1 MTRNELHRRLHVAVR
16 PLSDPPQPP
25 GWNHRELHD
34 ILPDVPLR
42 AAAVLVGVVER
53 DAGLTVLLTQRT
65 EHLTQHA
72 GQISFPGG
80 SAEADDIDPIA
91 TALRETREE
100 VGIGA
105 ESIRPFG
112 YLDGLD
118 TVSGFNVTPVVA
130 EIDPAYV
137 ATPDPREVA
146 SVFEVPLAFFADP
159 ANVRFRRM
167 EYRGRARDIIE
178 FHFGDRNIWG
188 ATAAMLL
195 SLVRRMEAVT

>member
-1 MTRNELHRRLHVAVR
+1 MHRRLHRAVR
-16 PLSDPPQPP
+16 PLNDPPQPP

-34 ILPDVPLR
+34 ILPETPLR
-42 AAAVLVGVVER
+42 SAAVLVGIIER
-53 DAGLTVLLTQRT
+53 DDGPAVLLTQRT
-65 EHLTQHA
+65 EHLTNHG

-105 ESIRPFG
+105 ESITPFG

-130 EIDPAYV
+130 DIDSAFV
-137 ATPDPREVA
+137 VTPDPREVA
-146 SVFEVPLAFFADP
+146 AVFEVPLAFFVDP
-159 ANVRFRRM
+159 ANLRFRRM
-167 EYRGRARDIIE
+167 DYRGRPRDIVE
-178 FHFGDRNIWG
+178 FHFGEKNIWG

>member
-1 MTRNELHRRLHVAVR
+1 MTREELQRRLRQAVR
-16 PLSDPPQPP
+16 PLNDPPRPP

-34 ILPDVPLR
+34 ILPEMPLR
-42 AAAVLVGVVER
+42 PAAVLVGIVER
-53 DAGLTVLLTQRT
+53 DDGPSVLLTQRT
-65 EHLTQHA
+65 EHLTNHG

-80 SAEADDIDPIA
+80 SAETYDVDAIA

-105 ESIRPFG
+105 ESITPFG

-130 EIDPAYV
+130 DINASVV

-146 SVFEVPLAFFADP
+146 AVFEVPLTFFVDP
-159 ANVRFRRM
+159 ANLRFRRM
-167 EYRGRARDIIE
+167 EYRGRARDIVE
-178 FHFGDRNIWG
+178 FHFGERNIWG

>member
-1 MTRNELHRRLHVAVR
+1 VTRDELRRRLQLAVR
-16 PLSDPPQPP
+16 PLNDPPQPP
-25 GWNHRELHD
+25 GWNRRELHD
-34 ILPDVPLR
+34 ILPDAPLR
-42 AAAVLVGVVER
+42 SAAVLVGIVGR
-53 DAGLTVLLTQRT
+53 ADGLAVLLTQRT
-65 EHLTQHA
+65 EHLTNHA

-80 SAEADDIDPIA
+80 SAELDDADAIA

-105 ESIRPFG
+105 ESITPFG

-130 EIDPAYV
+130 DIDPAYV
-137 ATPDPREVA
+137 AMPDPREVA
-146 SVFEVPLAFFADP
+146 NVFEVPLAFFADP
-159 ANVRFRRM
+159 ANLRFRRM
-167 EYRGRARDIIE
+167 EYRGRPRDIVE

-195 SLVRRMEAVT
+195 SLVRRMEALT

>member
-1 MTRNELHRRLHVAVR
+1 VTRNELRQRLQHAVR
-16 PLSDPPQPP
+16 PLSDPPRPP

-34 ILPDVPLR
+34 ILPDLPLR
-42 AAAVLVGVVER
+42 SAAVLVGIVER
-53 DAGLTVLLTQRT
+53 SEGLAVLLTQRT
-65 EHLTQHA
+65 EHLTNHA

-80 SAEADDIDPIA
+80 SAELDDIDVIA

-105 ESIRPFG
+105 ESITPFG

-130 EIDPAYV
+130 DIDPTYI

-159 ANVRFRRM
+159 ANLRFRRM
-167 EYRGRARDIIE
+167 EYRGRPRDIVE

>member
-1 MTRNELHRRLHVAVR
+1 MTRADLHRRLHQAVR

-34 ILPDVPLR
+34 ILPQAPLR
-42 AAAVLVGVVER
+42 TAAVLVGIVER
-53 DAGLTVLLTQRT
+53 EDGLNVLFTQRT

-80 SAEADDIDPIA
+80 SAEDDDIDAIA

-105 ESIRPFG
+105 ESITPFG

-130 EIDPAYV
+130 EIDPGYV

-146 SVFEVPLAFFADP
+146 SVFEVPLAFFAEP
-159 ANVRFRRM
+159 ANVRFRRV
-167 EYRGRARDIIE
+167 EYRGRPRDIVE

>member
-1 MTRNELHRRLHVAVR
+1 VTREELHRRLHQAVR
-16 PLSDPPQPP
+16 PLNDPPQPP
-25 GWNHRELHD
+25 GWNHRELRD

-42 AAAVLVGVVER
+42 SAAVLVGIVER
-53 DAGLTVLLTQRT
+53 DDGPAVLLTQRT
-65 EHLTQHA
+65 EHLTNHA

-80 SAEADDIDPIA
+80 SAEVDDIDSIA

-105 ESIRPFG
+105 DSITPFG

-130 EIDPAYV
+130 DIDPAFI

-146 SVFEVPLAFFADP
+146 AIFEVPLAFFADP
-159 ANVRFRRM
+159 ANLRFRRM
-167 EYRGRARDIIE
+167 EYRGRPRDIVE

>member
-1 MTRNELHRRLHVAVR
+1 MTREDLHRRLHLAVR
-16 PLSDPPQPP
+16 SLDDPPQPP

-42 AAAVLVGVVER
+42 AAAVLVGIVER
-53 DAGLTVLLTQRT
+53 CDGPTVLLTQRT
-65 EHLTQHA
+65 EHLTNHA

-80 SAEADDIDPIA
+80 SAEPDDIDSIA
-91 TALRETREE
+91 TAVRETREE

-105 ESIRPFG
+105 ESITPFG

-130 EIDPAYV
+130 DIDPAYV
-137 ATPDPREVA
+137 AIPDPREVA
-146 SVFEVPLAFFADP
+146 NVFEVPLAFFVDP
-159 ANVRFRRM
+159 ANLGFRRM
-167 EYRGRARDIIE
+167 EYRGRARDIVE
-178 FHFGDRNIWG
+178 FHFGERNIWG

-195 SLVRRMEAVT
+195 SLVRRMEAVR